1 MPFKS
6 QEHFMREYLAKPEM
20 AAAYLKACIEDG
32 NPWLI
37 ADAFR
42 TVEAIHGQAE
52 ISIHL
57 KPVHRRSPRPKSI
70 PSRVTAK
77 RTRRVAS

>member
-6 QEHFMREYLAKPEM
+6 HEDFMREYLAKPEM

-42 TVEAIHGQAE
+42 TVEKIHGQAE
-52 ISIHL
+52 ISIKL
-57 KPVHRRSPRPKSI
+57 KRAQPNPRRAASRPRRAP
-70 PSRVTAK
+70 AK
-77 RTRRVAS
+77 RTRRTSA

>member
-6 QEHFMREYLAKPEM
+6 HEDFMREYLADPEM
-20 AAAYLKACIEDG
+20 AAAYLNTCIEDG

-42 TVEAIHGQAE
+42 LVEQIHGKKRHFRLRLEAV
-52 ISIHL
+52 
-57 KPVHRRSPRPKSI
+57 PVHTPKPRRAP
-70 PSRVTAK
+70 AK
-77 RTRRVAS
+77 RTRRVAA